1 MEQKYGGIEKGY
13 PNIRKHFGKIATY
26 LQLVRPFTLIS
37 PLLAGLLGV
46 LASTSAFN
54 FDVLKTCIYVGV
66 TLTLAQ
72 ATGQV
77 INQYADVDLDRI
89 VKPYRPLPSGIVTKE
104 EALGLAWL
112 IAIISIARA
121 FTVTELFGLVTVVL
135 IFFAVFYS
143 LSPFS
148 PRKVHPVLNVLWMSI
163 SRGLI
168 PVFAVWS
175 IYGTWQG
182 ALPYALLAFVWVLGF
197 QSTKDVEDVEG
208 DRKFGVKTIFS
219 SYGYVGLRVLMIACS
234 GAYIA
239 IAAIFNKP
247 LMLLLAVVAGFAIA
261 SVETKSRFTEN
272 NYGWTAFYLGLG
284 LIFVLMFLS
293 SRLGF

>member
-1 MEQKYGGIEKGY
+1 MKKFGGIEKGY
-13 PNIRKHFGKIATY
+13 PNLRKHFGKITAY
-26 LQLVRPFTLIS
+26 LQLVRPFTLLS

-46 LASTSAFN
+46 LASTPAFN
-54 FDVLKTCIYVGV
+54 FDIFKTCIFVGV

-77 INQYADVDLDRI
+77 INQYADVDLDKI
-89 VKPYRPLPSGIVTKE
+89 VKPYRPLATGIISKE
-104 EALGLAWL
+104 EALGVAWL
-112 IAIISIARA
+112 LAIISIARA

-148 PRKVHPVLNVLWMSI
+148 PRKVHPVLNILWMAI
-163 SRGLI
+163 SRGLV

-197 QSTKDVEDVEG
+197 QSTKDIEDFEG
-208 DRKFGVKTIFS
+208 DKKFGIKTIFS
-219 SYGYVGLRVLMIACS
+219 SYGYRGLRLLMVGSTVVFAVLAIVFSKCLMLPLVAV
-234 GAYIA
+234 G
-239 IAAIFNKP
+239 IAAIF
-247 LMLLLAVVAGFAIA
+247 AVKK
-261 SVETKSRFTEN
+261 KSKLTEN
-272 NYGWTAFYLGLG
+272 TLGWTLFYLGLG
-284 LIFVLMFLS
+284 FLFVLMLFSERFL
-293 SRLGF
+293 G

>member
-1 MEQKYGGIEKGY
+1 VQKYGGIEKGY
-13 PNIRKHFGKIATY
+13 PNIRKQFGKLATY
-26 LQLVRPFTLIS
+26 FQLVRPFTLIS

-46 LASTSAFN
+46 LASTSDFN
-54 FDVLKTCIYVGV
+54 FDIVKTCIYVGV

-77 INQYADVDLDRI
+77 INQYADFELDRI
-89 VKPYRPLPSGIVTKE
+89 VKPYRPLPSGIISKE

-112 IAIISIARA
+112 MAIVSIARA
-121 FTVTELFGLVTVVL
+121 FTVTDLFGLVTVVL

-148 PRKVHPVLNVLWMSI
+148 PRRIHPVLNILWMAV

-168 PVFAVWS
+168 PMFAVWS
-175 IYGTWQG
+175 IYGTWQE

-197 QSTKDVEDVEG
+197 QSTKDIEDADG
-208 DRKFGVKTIFS
+208 DKKFGIKTVFI
-219 SYGYVGLRVLMIACS
+219 SYGYNGLRALMIGSLCY
-234 GAYIA
+234 YIA
-239 IAAIFNKP
+239 VTAYFSKW
-247 LMLLLAVVAGFAIA
+247 LMLLLVPLGIFAIFA
-261 SVETKSRFTEN
+261 VKKKSRFTEN
-272 NYGWTAFYLGLG
+272 NLGWFGYYLGLG
-284 LIFVLMFLS
+284 LIFVFMFLS

>member
-1 MEQKYGGIEKGY
+1 MRRYGGIEKGY
-13 PNIRKHFGKIATY
+13 PNIRKHFGKLATY
-26 LQLVRPFTLIS
+26 FQLVRPFTLIS

-46 LASTSAFN
+46 LASTPDFN
-54 FDVLKTCIYVGV
+54 FDIVKTCIYVGV

-72 ATGQV
+72 ATGQI
-77 INQYADVDLDRI
+77 INQYADVELDKI
-89 VKPYRPLPSGIVTKE
+89 VKPYRPLPTGVISKE

-112 IAIISIARA
+112 LAIISILRA
-121 FTVTELFGLVTVVL
+121 FTVTDVLGLFTVAL

-148 PRKVHPVLNVLWMSI
+148 PRKVHPMLNVLWMAI

-208 DRKFGVKTIFS
+208 DRKFGIKTIFS
-219 SYGYVGLRVLMIACS
+219 SYGYRGLRVLMIACS
-234 GAYIA
+234 GAYIT
-239 IAAIFNKP
+239 IAAVFNKP
-247 LMLLLAVVAGFAIA
+247 LMLLLALVAGFAIA
-261 SVETKSRFTEN
+261 SVKNKSRFTEN

-284 LIFVLMFLS
+284 LLFVLMLLS